1 MTSNV
6 PEETDK
12 KVTPVRRRLVPRA
25 TVRPALGAMR
35 RHPLRTGTA
44 GLVVLVVLVS
54 AGVLWASG
62 LDGGPP
68 LAGGGPAANARP
80 GLGTPAGAADAP
92 ARPSSTATR
101 SPTPRPTPR
110 PTPAEPPG
118 PAGWPGQ
125 DNTGWQHTGVTLR
138 PFHCTGDVT
147 NITRSGTVI
156 DGMDIRCGLL
166 IKTNNVT
173 ISRSRVTADAQI
185 PIRTLD
191 GQTGI
196 RISDVEIVGQPG
208 CIAGIGYMGYTALR
222 VNIHGCG
229 DGVRIEDGSTLQDS
243 WIHAF
248 WDGTKDGKQIDTPH
262 HDGAQTTGGSD
273 ITIRHDRIDNPHEQ
287 TSCILI
293 GNEFGTPSNILIED
307 NYLNGGNYTIYL
319 APTGTNRIIRNNTFT
334 RNHVYGPDDI
344 AGQYVWTGNRYTD
357 GAPVLP

>member
-1 MTSNV
+1 VTANA
-6 PEETDK
+6 TDESGASESGK
-12 KVTPVRRRLVPRA
+12 KGKSLRRRLILRS
-25 TVRPALGAMR
+25 MR

-44 GLVVLVVLVS
+44 GLVSLLVLLTAALWWVS
-54 AGVLWASG
+54 RMDAA
-62 LDGGPP
+62 
-68 LAGGGPAANARP
+68 PAAAGLLANSTQP
-80 GLGTPAGAADAP
+80 GLGTPAGAATAP
-92 ARPSSTATR
+92 GIPTR
-101 SPTPRPTPR
+101 SPTATHPPTPTR
-110 PTPAEPPG
+110 PAG

-125 DNTGWQHTGVTLR
+125 DNTGWKHTGVALR
-138 PFHCTGDVT
+138 SFPCTGDVT
-147 NITRSGTVI
+147 NITKPGTVI
-156 DGMDIRCGLL
+156 DGRDIRCGLL

-196 RISDVEIVGQPG
+196 KISDVEIVGQPG

-243 WIHAF
+243 WIHDF

-262 HDGAQTTGGSD
+262 HDGAQTTGGSN
-273 ITIRHDRIDNPHEQ
+273 ITIRHNRIDNPHDQ
-287 TSCILI
+287 TSCIMI
-293 GNEFGTPSNILIED
+293 GNEFDTPSNILIED

-319 APTGTNRIIRNNTFT
+319 AATGTNRIIRNNTFT

-357 GAPVLP
+357 GKPVIP